1 MILYLD
7 SSALVKR
14 YIAER
19 GSHDVGQW
27 IQEAEAIGVSILAR
41 VEVTAAIT
49 RATRMNVLS
58 AGESQRAIDVFRSE
72 WENIQRLPVGEQTVI
87 RADYL
92 ACAHGLR
99 GYDAVHM
106 ACALLWQEIL
116 GLPITFAT
124 YDSQLWQ
131 AANVAGLKALP
142 GSLN

>member
-19 GSHDVGQW
+19 GSQDVGQW

-41 VEVTAAIT
+41 VEVTAAIS

-72 WENIQRLPVGEQTVI
+72 WFHR
-87 RADYL
+87 
-92 ACAHGLR
+92 
-99 GYDAVHM
+99 
-106 ACALLWQEIL
+106 
-116 GLPITFAT
+116 
-124 YDSQLWQ
+124 
-131 AANVAGLKALP
+131 
-142 GSLN
+142 